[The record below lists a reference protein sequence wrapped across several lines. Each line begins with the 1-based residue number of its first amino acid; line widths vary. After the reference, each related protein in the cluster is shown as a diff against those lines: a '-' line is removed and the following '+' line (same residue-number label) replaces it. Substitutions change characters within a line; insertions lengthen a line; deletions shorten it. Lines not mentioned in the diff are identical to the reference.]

1 VEDERLFGCF
11 NRGIGTQGPQLKAVG
26 WKAAAHTDCV
36 MLNPTVHLDDQ
47 PLQVDGKYVH
57 PEVVA
62 CCRELGVPGY

>member
-36 MLNPTVHLDDQ
+36 MLNPTVHLDDR

-62 CCRELGVPGY
+62 CCHELGVPGY